1 MTFDIALLA
10 GAASALAGAIAALWR
25 TLLAERRAGDA
36 DRREASRLI
45 FALLQQRANITGVC
59 APKTTSTPEE
69 PHFLEAK
76 QLANEALN
84 GELESLVRAYLA
96 SDPPPTPRSPR

>member
-36 DRREASRLI
+36 ARLI

-96 SDPPPTPRSPR
+96 SDSPPTPRSPR